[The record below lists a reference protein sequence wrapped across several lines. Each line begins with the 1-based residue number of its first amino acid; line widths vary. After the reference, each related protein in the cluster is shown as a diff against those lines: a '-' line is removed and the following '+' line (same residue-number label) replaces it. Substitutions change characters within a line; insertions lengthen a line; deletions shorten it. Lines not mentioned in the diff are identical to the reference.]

1 LQGIQKK
8 YTNKLK
14 HHYLIL
20 AKKRDGLQ
28 QSVSIEEGKF
38 FNLPNSNYYIHIY
51 SRLLLGNGYEAASNS

>member
-38 FNLPNSNYYIHIY
+38 FNLPNSN
-51 SRLLLGNGYEAASNS
+51 